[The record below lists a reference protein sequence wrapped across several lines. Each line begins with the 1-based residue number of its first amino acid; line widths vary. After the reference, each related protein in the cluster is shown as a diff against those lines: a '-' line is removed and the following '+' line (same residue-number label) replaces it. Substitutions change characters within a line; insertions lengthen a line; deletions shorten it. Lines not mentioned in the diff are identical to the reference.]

1 MNLLTKM
8 LLYFSVVVFVSS
20 LGFACVIYNGQEVEK
35 TVLKSSSEDLPQLLL
50 AEAIARNVE
59 NKYASLRGFLLSG
72 DAVSLENYRRVTAE
86 NEQSAKTLLEASRT
100 PESRQLLGEL
110 SSLEQKYTETANRQ
124 VVAMKQSGNDA
135 QALAAMNGE
144 LTTLGRALRQK
155 ARDYITL
162 QEEQIK
168 ADLQNSS
175 QKAKRAVQISLAAA
189 AFSVVLG
196 LAIGSYA
203 ARKIRRQINNMALG
217 ADKIASGDLTVQ
229 IRAESHDE
237 IGHLAAALTTMA
249 ARLRELVE
257 KVQYSSEH
265 LAAASE
271 QLLSGA
277 EHSSNSAA
285 KVSTAIRS
293 VAEGTALQSNASQN
307 VTQTVRNMSDTVA
320 MIAANTD
327 TVSETSTQAAASAS
341 EGKAAVERAILQMSN
356 IEKVVSDSASI
367 VGELGQR
374 SAAIGQISDTI
385 SGIAAQT
392 NLLALNASIEAA
404 RAGEQGRGFAVVA
417 DEVRKLAEESQ
428 TAAKQISSLIHL
440 IQADTA
446 RAIKAM
452 QAGTSEVRRGG
463 EVVDQTGASFAQIS
477 QLIERVSAEMGNVS
491 ASIQE
496 LSGSSQEIV
505 GVVHRMEQISHD
517 SAGQASFI
525 TSATDEQTTSVA
537 EIASASKE
545 LAGLAAELQ
554 AAVQV
559 FRV

>member
-1 MNLLTKM
+1 M
-8 LLYFSVVVFVSS
+8 
-20 LGFACVIYNGQEVEK
+20 
-35 TVLKSSSEDLPQLLL
+35 PQLLL
-50 AEAIARNVE
+50 AESIARNIE

-86 NEQSAKTLLEASRT
+86 NEQSAKTLLASSHT

-110 SSLEQKYTETANRQ
+110 SALEQKYTETANRQ
-124 VVAMKQSGNDA
+124 VVAMKQAGNDA

-189 AFSVVLG
+189 AFSVILG

-203 ARKIRRQINNMALG
+203 ARKIRRQINSMALG
-217 ADKIASGDLTVQ
+217 ADKIAAGDLTVQ
-229 IRAESHDE
+229 IKTESDDE
-237 IGHLAAALTTMA
+237 IGQLAAALTTMA

-257 KVQYSSEH
+257 KVQRSSEH

-271 QLLSGA
+271 QLLSSA

-293 VAEGTALQSNASQN
+293 VADGTALQSTASQN

-320 MIAANTD
+320 TIAANTD
-327 TVSETSTQAAASAS
+327 TVSETSAQAAAASS

-417 DEVRKLAEESQ
+417 DEVRNLAEESQ

-440 IQADTA
+440 IQADTE

-452 QAGTSEVRRGG
+452 QAGTSEVRRGS

-477 QLIERVSAEMGNVS
+477 QLIERVFAEMNNVS

-496 LSGSSQEIV
+496 LSGNSQKIV
-505 GVVHRMEQISHD
+505 GVANQMEQVSQD

-525 TSATDEQTTSVA
+525 SSATDEQTTSVA